1 MRITLLVLL
10 AALSGLI
17 WGSFGISAK
26 AGGSALPTIGKDA
39 RLPIEGRMPALG
51 DAEGW
56 LNSMPLR
63 VSDLRGKVVV
73 VNFWTYTCINWLRTA
88 PYLRAWADKYRDQGL
103 IVVGVHS
110 PEFGFEKDIAN
121 VERAT
126 RRLLLDYPVL
136 IDSEHAVWRS
146 FGNQYWPA
154 TYLVDAQG
162 RIRYHQFGE
171 GNYEKTEQ
179 VIQQLLREAGATNA
193 EDGLVS
199 VNGRGA
205 EATADWSNLG
215 SPENYLGYERTAGF
229 ASRKGGLSPGKLR
242 SYAPPD
248 RLKLNEWA
256 LSGNWT
262 ARKQN
267 IALDEPAGRIV
278 YQFHAR
284 DLHLVMGPTLRGTSV
299 RFRVTIDGRPP
310 GVAHGADIDAQGQ
323 GIVSEHRLHQLIRQ
337 TSPVSDRRFEI
348 EFLDAGV
355 EAFAFT
361 FG

>member
-1 MRITLLVLL
+1 MKTTLLVLF

-17 WGSFGISAK
+17 WGSIGICAK
-26 AGGSALPTIGKDA
+26 ADGPALPAAVKEP

-51 DAEGW
+51 NAEGW
-56 LNSMPLR
+56 LNSIPLR
-63 VSDLRGKVVV
+63 TSDLRDKVVL
-73 VNFWTYTCINWLRTA
+73 VNFWTYTCINWLRTT

-103 IVVGVHS
+103 IVIGVHS
-110 PEFGFEKDIAN
+110 PEFAFEKDVAN

-126 RRLLLDYPVL
+126 RRLLLTYPIL
-136 IDSEHAVWRS
+136 IDGEHAVWRS
-146 FGNQYWPA
+146 FNNQYWPA
-154 TYLVDAQG
+154 SYLIDAQG
-162 RIRYHQFGE
+162 RIRHHQFGE

-179 VIQQLLREAGATNA
+179 VIQQLLREAGATHA
-193 EDGLVS
+193 GGGLVS
-199 VNGRGA
+199 VNGRDA
-205 EATADWSNLG
+205 EASADWDDLE
-215 SPENYLGYERTAGF
+215 SPENYLGYERTSGF
-229 ASRKGGLSPGKLR
+229 ASREGGLSPGKPG

-256 LSGNWT
+256 LAGKWT

-267 IALDEPAGRIV
+267 IALDGSAGSII

-284 DLHLVMGPTLRGTSV
+284 DLHLVMGPELRGTSV

-310 GVAHGADIDAQGQ
+310 GAAHGADIDAQGR